1 MKLFFS
7 VSYRP
12 FTVVHP
18 DLVRR
23 AVALGADVVI
33 GVGVNVRKDGDEG
46 EAAVRCK
53 KIAGLYADC
62 PRVNVITYTGLT
74 AVAAREA
81 GCDAILRGVRS
92 VKDFEYE
99 REMADINRRINGMDT
114 LTLFADPELACIS
127 SSMVRELE
135 AFGFDASQYLPGR
148 QKPC

>member
-1 MKLFFS
+1 M
-7 VSYRP
+7 
-12 FTVVHP
+12 
-18 DLVRR
+18 
-23 AVALGADVVI
+23 
-33 GVGVNVRKDGDEG
+33 
-46 EAAVRCK
+46 
-53 KIAGLYADC
+53 
-62 PRVNVITYTGLT
+62 
-74 AVAAREA
+74 AAREA

>member
-7 VSYRP
+7 GSFRP
-12 FTVVHP
+12 FTVGHA

-23 AVALGADVVI
+23 ALALGADVVI
-33 GVGVNVRKDGDEG
+33 GIGVNVRKTGGDD
-46 EAAVRCK
+46 EAADRCK
-53 KIAGLYADC
+53 KIALLYAKC
-62 PRVNVITYTGLT
+62 PRVDVITYTGLT

-99 REMADINRRINGMDT
+99 REMADINRSTGGMDT
-114 LTLFADPELACIS
+114 VTLFADPLLSCVS

-135 AFGFDASQYLPGR
+135 AFGFDVSQYLPDP
-148 QKPC
+148 QKPV